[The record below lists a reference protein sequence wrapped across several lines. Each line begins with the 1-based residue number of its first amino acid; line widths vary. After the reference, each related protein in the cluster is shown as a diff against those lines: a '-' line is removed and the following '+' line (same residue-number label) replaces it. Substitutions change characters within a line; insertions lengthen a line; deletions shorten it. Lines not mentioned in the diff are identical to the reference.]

1 MHSFDFL
8 RSFDPVSLESFQIS
22 DSAGRILGQPSKI
35 LLGSIQDSSRI
46 LWQCPCRGPFKIT
59 WSWRNRSKFDTLLPF
74 LPDSSSK
81 DSSSKDSSSKD
92 SSSKDSF
99 SKDSSSKDSSSKDSS
114 SKDSSSSD
122 SFQQKNKQQQTKQ
135 QQQHQQQRQQQQKK
149 SQESLASYWWVY
161 QDSAAFFQDSPA
173 VPARILGSLS
183 RSPII
188 RPTDGVASDH
198 QRRVG
203 QAREDQSR
211 RPEAARGGTSPQQ
224 GNQGKRARGFSTI
237 LSRFSPILNHQPY

>member
-81 DSSSKDSSSKD
+81 DSSSKDS
-92 SSSKDSF
+92 F
-99 SKDSSSKDSSSKDSS
+99 SKDSSSKDSS

-188 RPTDGVASDH
+188 RPTDGVASEH

-224 GNQGKRARGFSTI
+224 GNQGTRARGFSPI